1 MQEDELIDII
11 EKAREMED
19 KYGHYFDLVIIN
31 NDIERTYYELVQR
44 INYIEREPQ
53 WVPKDWIS
61 KVNVRE
67 DSFALQ

>member
-11 EKAREMED
+11 EKAREMEE

-31 NDIERTYYELVQR
+31 NDIERTYHELVQR

-53 WVPKDWIS
+53 WVPAFWLKQWLFSRI
-61 KVNVRE
+61 
-67 DSFALQ
+67 